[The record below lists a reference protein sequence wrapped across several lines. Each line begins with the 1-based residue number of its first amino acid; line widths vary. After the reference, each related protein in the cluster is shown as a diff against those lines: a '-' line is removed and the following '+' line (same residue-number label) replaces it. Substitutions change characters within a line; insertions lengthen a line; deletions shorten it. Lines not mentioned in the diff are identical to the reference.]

1 MFRKVGRGGWGWA
14 PVAVVTISLLLPA
27 AVFVVWSVLTGHR
40 LQAVRSGSMTPTYSV
55 GSMLIVQSVDPSD
68 VRVGMPLS
76 FVTADGSTIETHR
89 VIQVVQDKNG
99 LSFRTKGDANLT
111 PDPDTVPASAVR
123 GSVKWSVPHVGE
135 LMLWLRW
142 PRGFLVLVVTPLSA
156 LLAFEVVERRRPSA
170 LRQGHES
177 GDADGIEHQDGE

>member
-14 PVAVVTISLLLPA
+14 PVAVVSISLLLPV
-27 AVFVVWSVLTGHR
+27 AVFVIWSALTGHR

-55 GSMLIVQSVDPSD
+55 GSMLVVTSVDPSD

-76 FVTADGSTIETHR
+76 FITDDGRTIETHR

-99 LSFRTKGDANLT
+99 LSFRTKGDANLS
-111 PDPDTVPASAVR
+111 PDPDPVPASAVR

-142 PRGFLVLVVTPLSA
+142 PRGFLVLVVAPLAA
-156 LLAFEVVERRRPSA
+156 LFAFEVLERIRKQSPVPQAR
-170 LRQGHES
+170 
-177 GDADGIEHQDGE
+177 

>member
-1 MFRKVGRGGWGWA
+1 M
-14 PVAVVTISLLLPA
+14 PVAAVTISLLLPV
-27 AVFVVWSVLTGHR
+27 AVFVIWSALTGHH

-55 GSMLIVQSVDPSD
+55 GSMLVVKTVDPSD

-76 FVTADGSTIETHR
+76 FITDDGRTIETHR

-111 PDPDTVPASAVR
+111 ADPDLVPASAVR
-123 GSVKWSVPHVGE
+123 GSVKWSVPRVGE

-142 PRGFLVLVVTPLSA
+142 PRGFLVLVVTPLA
-156 LLAFEVVERRRPSA
+156 VLLAFEMVERARRDSNP
-170 LRQGHES
+170 
-177 GDADGIEHQDGE
+177 

>member
-14 PVAVVTISLLLPA
+14 PVAVVTISLLLPV
-27 AVFVVWSVLTGHR
+27 AVFVIWSALTGHR

-55 GSMLIVQSVDPSD
+55 GSLLVVTSVDPSD

-76 FVTADGSTIETHR
+76 FITNDGTMVETHR
-89 VIQVVQDKNG
+89 VVQVLRDKNG
-99 LSFRTKGDANLT
+99 LAFRTKGDANRAV
-111 PDPDTVPASAVR
+111 DPEPVPASAVR

-142 PRGFLVLVVTPLSA
+142 PRGFLVLVLAPLLA
-156 LLAFEVVERRRPSA
+156 LLVFEIVERARKV
-170 LRQGHES
+170 
-177 GDADGIEHQDGE
+177 